1 MKLTVKQVRESL
13 IQNLI
18 DNGAKPTPAKTK
30 INTIADEDLAVAYV
44 SAGLNDPDNPL
55 ELDVIE
61 LNDDEPEISTG
72 FTKPAIRDIIGQITS
87 VRTFVVKDDNG
98 NEVIDEAGDKREV
111 CVMTIQRIG
120 EKDVESVFI
129 TPKQLVGFALNQGKF
144 VKVAV
149 EVRRA
154 HITQYETKQ
163 KEVKFHGRQSDPKGK
178 IELAFI
184 TGNEYLRKEAM
195 FNKLMSLPVED
206 RESARLA
213 MVAFANMD

>member
-30 INTIADEDLAVAYV
+30 INAIADEDLAVAYA
-44 SAGLNDPDNPL
+44 SAGLNDPDDPL

-72 FTKPAIRDIIGQITS
+72 FIKPAIRDIIGQITS

-129 TPKQLVGFALNQGKF
+129 TPRQLAGFALNQGKF

-195 FNKLMSLPVED
+195 FAKLMSLPLED

-213 MVAFANMD
+213 MVAFANFD